1 MRGVEILMQRALK
14 KHFALFL
21 APTGAAFII
30 AFLLPFVIGLYL
42 SFSSFTTITDAKW
55 VGLDNYKRAFEES
68 QGFLGSFQFTLLVVI
83 VAIVSVNIF
92 AFAIAR
98 MLTQKLRG
106 TNFFRSV
113 FFMPNLIGG
122 IVLGYTWQSMIN
134 AVLANYGT
142 TIISKWEYGY
152 IGLILLINW
161 QQVGYMMIIYI
172 AGLQSVPPELVEAA
186 EIDGASRWQ
195 TLRHVT
201 IPVIMPTITICV
213 FLTLSSTFK
222 LYDQNLALT
231 NGAPQ
236 SQTEM
241 VALNIVNTMFS
252 RIGQEGVG
260 QAKAVIF
267 VIIVV
272 ALAVIQLR
280 ATRSKE
286 VEA

>member
-1 MRGVEILMQRALK
+1 MQRALK

-42 SFSSFTTITDAKW
+42 SFSSFTTITDAEW

-241 VALNIVNTMFS
+241 VALNIVKTMFS